1 MSDNSRLNRK
11 PKRRYLAALA
21 NRLGPEWILILKTQR
36 SELTSVG
43 VDIGSSTSHVVFS
56 KIVLEK
62 NTKVPTEK
70 FEIVER
76 EILHSGPIHLT
87 PFKDQYNVDFEA
99 LKELLL
105 EDYREAG
112 IAVSDIDTGAVI
124 ITGETAKKENA
135 EWIVNELAGETG
147 KFVAATAGPNFESVL
162 AAYGSGAVNRSGE
175 SGKTIMNCDIG
186 GGSSNIAVCKEGRV
200 VATAAIN
207 VGGRLIATD
216 ENNVIV
222 RLEDT
227 GKELAALIGIHLQ
240 LGQIL
245 DDDSKQRIADTLAE
259 ALIES
264 IQGKNTLATT
274 DLLMMTPP
282 LDFTEDLDEITF
294 SGGVAEFIYE
304 IEGSNFNDLG
314 LILAQSI
321 SLRALAANLPIGEPD
336 QRIRATVIGAGHF
349 SLQVSGST
357 TFLSSGLD
365 YPMRNLPVVVP
376 NTPRR
381 KATAENITKAITDA
395 LKRFDLQEGEDKM
408 ILSFVDAVRPSYEN
422 LMEFSK
428 GVVAALPN
436 TVSMNQPIM
445 MCFDTDIGNSVGNI
459 MRRET
464 GITNEILSIDEIS
477 LKEGDFV
484 DIGAPIIEE
493 VVVPVVVKTLVFD
506 SD

>member
-1 MSDNSRLNRK
+1 M
-11 PKRRYLAALA
+11 
-21 NRLGPEWILILKTQR
+21 ILKTQR
-36 SELTSVG
+36 RVLTSVG

-56 KIVLEK
+56 RIVLEK

-87 PFKDQYNVDFEA
+87 PFKDQYNIDFQA
-99 LKELLL
+99 LKDLLL
-105 EDYREAG
+105 EDYRVAG

-135 EWIVNELAGETG
+135 EWIVNELAGESG

-162 AAYGSGAVNRSGE
+162 AAYGSGAVTRSTE
-175 SGKTIMNCDIG
+175 SGKTIMNIDVG
-186 GGSSNIAVCKEGRV
+186 GGSSNIGVCKEGRV

-227 GKELAALIGIHLQ
+227 GRKLAALLDIHLE
-240 LGQIL
+240 LGQVL
-245 DDDSKQRIADTLAE
+245 SNESKQRIADALAE

-264 IQGKNTLATT
+264 VQGKNTLKTT
-274 DLLMMTPP
+274 KLLMMTPP
-282 LDFTEDLDEITF
+282 LVFNETVDEITF

-304 IEGSNFNDLG
+304 IESSNYNDLG

-321 SLRALAANLPIGEPD
+321 SVRALAANLPIGKPD
-336 QRIRATVIGAGHF
+336 QRIRATVIGAGNF

-365 YPMRNLPVVVP
+365 
-376 NTPRR
+376 
-381 KATAENITKAITDA
+381 
-395 LKRFDLQEGEDKM
+395 
-408 ILSFVDAVRPSYEN
+408 
-422 LMEFSK
+422 
-428 GVVAALPN
+428 
-436 TVSMNQPIM
+436 
-445 MCFDTDIGNSVGNI
+445 
-459 MRRET
+459 
-464 GITNEILSIDEIS
+464 
-477 LKEGDFV
+477 
-484 DIGAPIIEE
+484 
-493 VVVPVVVKTLVFD
+493 
-506 SD
+506 

>member
-1 MSDNSRLNRK
+1 M
-11 PKRRYLAALA
+11 
-21 NRLGPEWILILKTQR
+21 ILKTQR
-36 SELTSVG
+36 RVLTSVG
-43 VDIGSSTSHVVFS
+43 IDIGSSTSHVVFS
-56 KIVLEK
+56 RIVLEK

-70 FEIVER
+70 FEIVDR

-87 PFKDQYNVDFEA
+87 PFKDQYNVDFQA
-99 LKELLL
+99 LRELLL
-105 EDYREAG
+105 EDYRDAG

-162 AAYGSGAVNRSGE
+162 AAHGSGAVTRSAE
-175 SGKTIMNCDIG
+175 SGKTILNCDVG
-186 GGSSNIAVCKEGRV
+186 GGSSNIAVCKNGRV

-227 GKELAALIGIHLQ
+227 GRKLAALIDIHLE

-245 DDDSKQRIADTLAE
+245 TDEIKQQIGDTLAE

-264 IQGKNTLATT
+264 IQGKNSLKTT
-274 DLLMMTPP
+274 ELLMMTPP
-282 LDFTEDLDEITF
+282 LDFNEPLDEITF
-294 SGGVAEFIYE
+294 SGGVAEFIYG

-321 SLRALAANLPIGEPD
+321 SVQALAAKLPIGEPD

-365 YPMRNLPVVVP
+365 YPMRNLPVIVP
-376 NTPRR
+376 HTPRR
-381 KATAENITKAITDA
+381 KATAESITQAITEA
-395 LKRFDLQEGEDKM
+395 LKKFDLQEGEDKM

-493 VVVPVVVKTLVFD
+493 VVVPIVVKTLVFD
-506 SD
+506 SE

>member
-1 MSDNSRLNRK
+1 F
-11 PKRRYLAALA
+11 
-21 NRLGPEWILILKTQR
+21 
-36 SELTSVG
+36 
-43 VDIGSSTSHVVFS
+43 H
-56 KIVLEK
+56 
-62 NTKVPTEK
+62 
-70 FEIVER
+70 
-76 EILHSGPIHLT
+76 
-87 PFKDQYNVDFEA
+87 A
-99 LKELLL
+99 LKDLLL
-105 EDYREAG
+105 EDYRTAG

-124 ITGETAKKENA
+124 ITGESAKKENA

-162 AAYGSGAVNRSGE
+162 AAYGSGAVTRSAD
-175 SGKTIMNCDIG
+175 SGKTIMNVDVG
-186 GGSSNIAVCKEGRV
+186 GGSSNIAICKEGRV

-240 LGQIL
+240 MGQIL
-245 DDDSKQRIADTLAE
+245 DDDNKQRIAEALAE

-274 DLLMMTPP
+274 ELLMMTPP

-304 IEGSNFNDLG
+304 TEGSNFNDLG

-336 QRIRATVIGAGHF
+336 QRIRATVIGAGNF

-365 YPMRNLPVVVP
+365 YPIRNLPVVVP
-376 NTPRR
+376 HTPRR
-381 KATAENITKAITDA
+381 KA
-395 LKRFDLQEGEDKM
+395 
-408 ILSFVDAVRPSYEN
+408 S
-422 LMEFSK
+422 
-428 GVVAALPN
+428 
-436 TVSMNQPIM
+436 
-445 MCFDTDIGNSVGNI
+445 
-459 MRRET
+459 
-464 GITNEILSIDEIS
+464 
-477 LKEGDFV
+477 
-484 DIGAPIIEE
+484 
-493 VVVPVVVKTLVFD
+493 
-506 SD
+506 